1 MCLKRAEIP
10 SIGELTSF
18 VAAAQ
23 HGSFTRAGIEL
34 NRTQGAISRQIHELE
49 SHLGIRLFERIRQR
63 VVLTDAGRLYLAHVK
78 KALDDLYCATRKVAS
93 LAHVRSLNL
102 VVLPTFG
109 TRWLI
114 PRLPKF
120 QERYPGIAIH
130 ITTLQY
136 PIDCAVD
143 PFDAAVFHEPY
154 HWPGTIY
161 QHLMDANVVA
171 VCSPKLQAKRAIKTL
186 ADFAKFPLLRE
197 TQRPNRWSELLA
209 AAGVKLEE
217 PIAGHTYQNYAMV
230 AQAAVSGLGIG
241 LLPCYLVEDDLRSR
255 RLEIVAHDLLDLR
268 TSYHLILPEARAS
281 IEAVQIFAKWLVAES
296 HAWHSQ
302 IGRPSRKTPQS
313 RLAAAVNET
322 MPRQVAADA

>member
-1 MCLKRAEIP
+1 LKRGELP
-10 SIGELTSF
+10 SIGGLTSF

-23 HGSFTRAGIEL
+23 HGSFTRAGSEL

-78 KALDDLYCATRKVAS
+78 KALDDLSYATHKVVS
-93 LAHVRSLNL
+93 LSHTRSLNL

-120 QERYPGIAIH
+120 QKHYPGIVIH
-130 ITTLQY
+130 ITTLQH
-136 PIDCAVD
+136 PIDCAIES
-143 PFDAAVFHEPY
+143 FDAAVFHESY

-161 QHLMDANVVA
+161 HHLMDASLVA
-171 VCSPKLQAKRAIKTL
+171 VCNPKLKARRTIKTL
-186 ADFAKFPLLRE
+186 ADFARFPLLRE
-197 TQRPNRWSELLA
+197 TRRPNRWSELLA

-217 PIAGHTYQNYAMV
+217 PIASHTYQNYAMV
-230 AQAAVSGLGIG
+230 AQASVSGLGIG

-255 RLEIVAHDLLDLR
+255 RLEIVGQDLLELS
-268 TSYHLILPEARAS
+268 TSYYLILPEARAS
-281 IEAVQIFAKWLVAES
+281 IDAVQTFTKWLVAEAQ
-296 HAWHSQ
+296 AWRSQ
-302 IGRPSRKTPQS
+302 IGRPSRRAPQS
-313 RLAAAVNET
+313 HYAAVVNENA
-322 MPRQVAADA
+322 PREITADA